1 MKVTDYI
8 KTEATYTWNWET
20 IKKLDGDWV
29 ELLLRDKTRIC
40 GWLRCVAVTNSRY
53 GKVYITNRFDTPVLI
68 LTPDI
73 IDTETIDEY
82 PHVILPTGIFGVEDE
97 EESEYALEKY
107 SDLVIKKEIKEF
119 IKDKFIEDFST
130 LIANMVTLK
139 ASKKDIST
147 IMRFTG
153 RVLNNDDYLTFL
165 NALDDYPAV
174 PRIFDKYFEDSIVS
188 YCVNDLVTSHYFE
201 NCAGYFD
208 AAAAF
213 KHLIDGEKVR
223 QVDWTP
229 DEYIKL
235 CRYRDSII
243 DENNEDVN
251 QNIILA
257 GREAKWE
264 LFKEVK

>member
-8 KTEATYTWNWET
+8 KTGETYTWNWET

-29 ELLLRDKTRIC
+29 ELQLRDKTRIC
-40 GWLRCVAVTNSRY
+40 GWLQYVAVANSRY

-68 LTPDI
+68 LTPDML
-73 IDTETIDEY
+73 DTETIDEY
-82 PHVILPTGIFGVEDE
+82 PHVIIPTGIFGTEDE

-139 ASKKDIST
+139 AFKKDISM
-147 IMRFTG
+147 IIRFTG

-165 NALDDYPAV
+165 NALDDYPDV
-174 PRIFDKYFEDSIVS
+174 PRIFDKYFEHPVVS
-188 YCVNDLVTSHYFE
+188 YCINNLVTSHYFKTGD
-201 NCAGYFD
+201 GYFD
-208 AAAAF
+208 AVTAF
-213 KHLIDGEKVR
+213 KYLLDGKKVR

-243 DENNEDVN
+243 DENNEEVNLNIVLYGRDV
-251 QNIILA
+251 
-257 GREAKWE
+257 EWE
-264 LFKEVK
+264 LFKED